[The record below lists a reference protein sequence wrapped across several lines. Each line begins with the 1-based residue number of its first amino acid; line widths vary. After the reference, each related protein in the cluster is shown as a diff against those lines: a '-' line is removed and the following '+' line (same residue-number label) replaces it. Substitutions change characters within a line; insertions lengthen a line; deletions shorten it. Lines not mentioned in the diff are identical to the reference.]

1 MSHPSYDVAV
11 IGGGIHGAGVL
22 QAAAAAGHR
31 AVLLEKNQLAHG
43 TSSRSS
49 KLIHGGLRYLETAQ
63 IALVRESLR
72 EREILLRIAP
82 DLVRR
87 VPFYVPV
94 YRETSRRPW
103 QLRVG
108 LSAYAILGGMMAN
121 ARFGSV
127 ARSRWPDLDGL
138 ETSGLQAIFR
148 YWDAQTDD
156 AALTQAVVDSARE
169 LGARLLCPATFVS
182 ARRIE
187 RGYRVV
193 FRFEERDDE
202 LDCAALVNAAGPW
215 ANRVL
220 ESIEPVPP
228 KLDVDLVQGS
238 HIVVGGEI
246 RQGVY
251 YAEAPSD
258 RRAVFI
264 MPWEGKTLVG
274 TTESPFDG
282 DPENVR
288 PLSAEIDY
296 LRETLARYFPS
307 RDTEVLE
314 SFAGLR
320 VLPRQSG
327 SFFRRPRETIFLADD
342 PREPRLITLYGGKLT
357 AYRSSGLKLLR
368 RLRPALPTRSAVAD
382 TATLPLGVDRRR

>member
-1 MSHPSYDVAV
+1 VSRPSYDVAV
-11 IGGGIHGAGVL
+11 VGGGIHGAGAL
-22 QAAAAAGHR
+22 QAAAAEGYR
-31 AVLLEKNQLAHG
+31 AVLLEKNELAHG

-63 IALVRESLR
+63 FALVYESLR

-82 DLVRR
+82 GLVRR

-94 YRETSRRPW
+94 YRDTTRRPW
-103 QLRVG
+103 QIRVG
-108 LSAYAILGGMMAN
+108 LSVYAILGGLMAN

-127 ARSRWPDLDGL
+127 ARSRWSELDGL
-138 ETSGLQAIFR
+138 ETSGLQAVFC

-156 AALTQAVVDSARE
+156 AALTQAVVSSARE
-169 LGARLLCPATFVS
+169 LGARLLCPATFLS
-182 ARRIE
+182 ARRIGG
-187 RGYRVV
+187 GYRVV
-193 FRFEERDDE
+193 FRFEDRVEE

-220 ESIEPVPP
+220 DSIEPVPP

-246 RQGVY
+246 REGVY
-251 YAEAPSD
+251 YAEAPRD

-264 MPWEGKTLVG
+264 MPWEGRTLVG

-282 DPENVR
+282 DPEDVR

-307 RDTEVLE
+307 RDAAVLE

-327 SFFRRPRETIFLADD
+327 PFFRRPRETTLLGDD
-342 PREPRLITLYGGKLT
+342 ARESRLITLYGGKLT
-357 AYRSSGLKLLR
+357 AYRSSARKLLR
-368 RLRPALPTRSAVAD
+368 RLRAVLPPRSAVAD
-382 TATLPLGVDRRR
+382 TATLPLGVDRSS

>member
-1 MSHPSYDVAV
+1 MSRSSYDVAV
-11 IGGGIHGAGVL
+11 IGGGIHGAGAL
-22 QAAAAAGHR
+22 QAAVAAGYR
-31 AVLLEKNQLAHG
+31 AVLLEKNRLAHG

-63 IALVRESLR
+63 ISLVHESLR

-94 YRETSRRPW
+94 FRETSRRPW

-108 LSAYAILGGMMAN
+108 LSIYAVLGGMVAN
-121 ARFGSV
+121 ARFSSV
-127 ARSRWPDLDGL
+127 PRREWPDLDGL
-138 ETSGLQAIFR
+138 ETTGLQAVFR

-169 LGARLLCPATFVS
+169 LGAELLCPATFIS
-182 ARRIE
+182 ARRID
-187 RGYRVV
+187 RGYRVA
-193 FRFEERDDE
+193 FRLEDREDE

-215 ANRVL
+215 ANRIL
-220 ESIEPVPP
+220 GSIEPTPP
-228 KLDVDLVQGS
+228 KLDVDLVQGA
-238 HIVVGGEI
+238 HIVVGGKV
-246 RQGVY
+246 RQGIY
-251 YAEAPSD
+251 YAEAPRD

-282 DPENVR
+282 DLEKVE
-288 PLSAEIDY
+288 PLWTEIGY
-296 LRETLARYFPS
+296 LQETLARYFPS
-307 RDTEVLE
+307 HETEVLE

-320 VLPRQSG
+320 VLPRQDG
-327 SFFRRPRETIFLADD
+327 SFFRRPRETIFFADD

-357 AYRSSGLKLLR
+357 AYRSSARKLLR
-368 RLRPALPTRSAVAD
+368 RLRAVLPARSAVAD
-382 TATLPLGVDRRR
+382 TATLPLVVDR

>member
-1 MSHPSYDVAV
+1 MSRSSYDVAV
-11 IGGGIHGAGVL
+11 IGGGIHGAGAL
-22 QAAAAAGHR
+22 QAAAAAGYR

-63 IALVRESLR
+63 IALVHESLR

-108 LSAYAILGGMMAN
+108 LSLYAILGGMMAN
-121 ARFGSV
+121 ARFSSV
-127 ARSRWPDLDGL
+127 PRRRWPDLDGL
-138 ETSGLQAIFR
+138 DTSGLQAIFR

-156 AALTQAVVDSARE
+156 AALTQAVVDSARG

-182 ARRIE
+182 ARRIDHA
-187 RGYRVV
+187 YRVA
-193 FRFEERDDE
+193 FRFEGRDDE

-220 ESIEPVPP
+220 ESIGPTPP

-251 YAEAPSD
+251 YAEAPRD
-258 RRAVFI
+258 RRAVFV

-282 DPENVR
+282 DPEKVQ
-288 PLSAEIDY
+288 PLWTEIGY
-296 LRETLARYFPS
+296 LQETLARYFPS
-307 RDTEVLE
+307 HDTEVLE

-320 VLPRQSG
+320 VLPRQDG

-342 PREPRLITLYGGKLT
+342 RREPRLITLYGGKLT
-357 AYRSSGLKLLR
+357 AYRSSARKLLR
-368 RLRPALPTRSAVAD
+368 RLRPVLPARSAVAD
-382 TATLPLGVDRRR
+382 TATLPLVVDRRR

>member
-1 MSHPSYDVAV
+1 MSRSSYDVAV
-11 IGGGIHGAGVL
+11 IGGGIHGAGAL
-22 QAAAAAGHR
+22 QAAAAAGYR

-63 IALVRESLR
+63 IALVHESLR
-72 EREILLRIAP
+72 EREVLLRIAP

-108 LSAYAILGGMMAN
+108 LSIYAILGGMMAN
-121 ARFGSV
+121 ARFNTV
-127 ARSRWPDLDGL
+127 PRSEWPDLDGL

-156 AALTQAVVDSARE
+156 AALTQAVVGSARE
-169 LGARLLCPATFVS
+169 LGAGLLCPATFVS
-182 ARRIE
+182 ARRID
-187 RGYRVV
+187 RGYRVA
-193 FRFEERDDE
+193 FRSEGRQDE
-202 LDCAALVNAAGPW
+202 IDCAALVNAAGPW
-215 ANRVL
+215 ADRIL
-220 ESIEPVPP
+220 ESIEPTPP
-228 KLDVDLVQGS
+228 RLDVDLVQGS
-238 HIVVGGEI
+238 HIVVRGEV

-251 YAEAPSD
+251 YTEAPRD

-264 MPWEGKTLVG
+264 MPWAGKTLVG

-282 DPENVR
+282 DPEDVR
-288 PLSAEIDY
+288 PLATEIDY
-296 LRETLARYFPS
+296 LRETLARYFPL

-320 VLPRQSG
+320 VLPRQDG
-327 SFFRRPRETIFLADD
+327 SFFRRPRETIFFADD

-357 AYRSSGLKLLR
+357 AYRSSALKLLR
-368 RLRPALPTRSAVAD
+368 RLRTVLPSRSAVAD
-382 TATLPLGVDRRR
+382 TATLPLVADRVL

>member
-1 MSHPSYDVAV
+1 MSRSSYDVAV
-11 IGGGIHGAGVL
+11 IGGGIHGAGAL
-22 QAAAAAGHR
+22 QAAAAAGYR

-63 IALVRESLR
+63 ISLVHESLR

-94 YRETSRRPW
+94 FRETSRRPW

-108 LSAYAILGGMMAN
+108 LSLYAILGGMMAN
-121 ARFGSV
+121 ARFSSV
-127 ARSRWPDLDGL
+127 PRRQWPDLDGL
-138 ETSGLQAIFR
+138 DTVGLQAVFR

-156 AALTQAVVDSARE
+156 AALTQAVVSSARE
-169 LGARLLCPATFVS
+169 LGAELLCPATFVS
-182 ARRIE
+182 ARRTD
-187 RGYRVV
+187 RGYRVA
-193 FRFEERDDE
+193 FRLEDREDE
-202 LDCAALVNAAGPW
+202 IDCVALVNAAGPW
-215 ANRVL
+215 ANRIL
-220 ESIEPVPP
+220 ESIDPTPP
-228 KLDVDLVQGS
+228 KLEVDLVQGS
-238 HIVVGGEI
+238 HIVVGGEV
-246 RQGVY
+246 RQGIY
-251 YAEAPSD
+251 YAEAPRD

-282 DPENVR
+282 DPEKVE
-288 PLSAEIDY
+288 PLWTEIGY
-296 LRETLARYFPS
+296 LQETLARYFPS
-307 RDTEVLE
+307 HETDVLE

-320 VLPRQSG
+320 VLPRQDG
-327 SFFRRPRETIFLADD
+327 SFFRRPRETIFFADD

-357 AYRSSGLKLLR
+357 AYRSSARKLLR
-368 RLRPALPTRSAVAD
+368 RLRAVLPARTVVAD
-382 TATLPLGVDRRR
+382 TATLPLVVDR